1 MGEEGT
7 RAGDQ
12 VRFREGDLIV
22 ENHKYTSP
30 WQQPFGIVLGNHT
43 GYSEGVYDD
52 LKAILWSNGRVGHV
66 PKHLLVAYYTILR
79 EDSDA

>member
-22 ENHKYTSP
+22 ANHKYTTLG
-30 WQQPFGIVLGNHT
+30 QQPLGIVLGNHT

-52 LKAILWSNGRVGHV
+52 LKAILWCNGKVDHV
-66 PKHLLVAYYTILR
+66 PRHLLVAYYTILR

>member
-1 MGEEGT
+1 
-7 RAGDQ
+7 

-22 ENHKYTSP
+22 ANHKYTTLG
-30 WQQPFGIVLGNHT
+30 QQPIGIVLRNRV

-52 LKAILWSNGRVGHV
+52 LKAILWCNGQVDHV
-66 PKHLLVAYYTILR
+66 PRHLLVAYYTILR

>member
-1 MGEEGT
+1 VGEEGT

-22 ENHKYTSP
+22 ANHKYISP
-30 WQQPFGIVLGNHT
+30 WQQPLGIVLRNHT

-52 LKAILWSNGRVGHV
+52 LRAILWCNGKVDHV
-66 PKHLLVAYYTILR
+66 PMHLLVAYYTILR